1 MQGPLVS
8 ILINNR
14 NYSRWLGEAI
24 ESALGQTYALVE
36 VVVVDDGSTDA
47 SREVMEQY
55 TGRIKPVHQPH
66 RGQAAAL
73 NAGVA
78 AAAGKV
84 LFFLDADDLCEPR
97 RVEDIMAVLRET
109 DPEVAGA
116 SLLFHPQRM
125 CDAAGRP
132 MRQRFPG
139 RLVRIG
145 SYLNGTLAEAF
156 PEGSMAVISTP
167 SQAGQFL
174 LHKHYLPF
182 LTSATSGIAVTRSM
196 AERLFPLPE
205 TGITI
210 CADSFLSLG
219 ALLEGPVILVNR
231 ELSRFRMHG
240 KNRYMISRKRPNAD
254 LFFNQRDAYLNRLAA
269 RQGLPESI
277 LTLDNW
283 ERVRRYLRNKPLSE
297 ILVLL
302 TRSETRQYAAMLMR
316 RFLARLG
323 QIRWK
328 RSAFRDRGRDGP
340 LKIPRMEE
348 TRKPERMMKTAR
360 GLMP

>member
-14 NYSRWLGEAI
+14 NYAGFLGEAI
-24 ESALGQTYALVE
+24 ESALGQTYGSVE

-47 SREVMEQY
+47 SRAVMERY
-55 TGRIKPVHQPH
+55 GGAIRPVFRPH
-66 RGQAAAL
+66 LGQAAAF
-73 NAGVA
+73 NAAVA
-78 AAAGKV
+78 AASGAV

-97 RVEDIMAVLRET
+97 RVEEVMAVLQET
-109 DPEVAGA
+109 DPAVQGA
-116 SLLFHPQRM
+116 ALLFHPQRM
-125 CDAAGRP
+125 CDARGNP
-132 MRQRFPG
+132 IKKVFPP

-145 SYLNGTLAEAF
+145 SYERGVRAEAF
-156 PEGSMAVISTP
+156 ARGDMAVISTP
-167 SQAGQFL
+167 AEAGNFL
-174 LHKHYLPF
+174 LNKHYLPF
-182 LTSATSGIAVTRSM
+182 LTSATSGIAITRSL
-196 AERLFPLPE
+196 AQRLFPLPE

-219 ALLEGPVILVNR
+219 ALLEGPVILVNQ

-283 ERVRRYLRNKPLSE
+283 ERVRRYLRHKPLRE
-297 ILVLL
+297 MLVLL
-302 TRSETRQYAAMLMR
+302 TRSESRQYAFMLFR
-316 RFLARLG
+316 RALGRLESVG
-323 QIRWK
+323 IRRGAFFQRNRAAGK
-328 RSAFRDRGRDGP
+328 RAPEKKLPEADR
-340 LKIPRMEE
+340 MV
-348 TRKPERMMKTAR
+348 KTAG
-360 GLMP
+360 GLTP